1 MISAHHWQWYHH
13 SASSSSSSSPHSP
26 QHYGPNG
33 HVMIPNGSP
42 TVNVTNCGDVAPGIQ
57 QGNVF
62 IVNVTFTNLLTA
74 FTHNECSIQMC
85 YSLVKPISFGVVLL
99 NIFSILL
106 HLFIL
111 AKDWLH
117 CPLVSYLTLLSAVLQ
132 TFSVKWWYDTLAFI
146 YSIEIQMPFNLNHST
161 MILSQ
166 FVKSNS
172 IVKLSRYFC
181 LFKIITWLLHT
192 IDLKILQTF
201 VQLDFIAHF
210 PVKCIFGVL

>member
-1 MISAHHWQWYHH
+1 MFLRRQVVFDPVKMSRYSKCSFLVLSNGAVLALRFETCPSVITETGRRRKAAGAIFCKFILILPLILLSQVSSINRVLRNLAAQKEQQVVTENSFDKFHMISAHHWQWYHH

-33 HVMIPNGSP
+33 PVIVPNGSP
-42 TVNVTNCGDVAPGIQ
+42 TVNVTNCGDVAPSIQ

-74 FTHNECSIQMC
+74 FTHFECFIEMC

-111 AKDWLH
+111 AKD
-117 CPLVSYLTLLSAVLQ
+117 
-132 TFSVKWWYDTLAFI
+132 
-146 YSIEIQMPFNLNHST
+146 
-161 MILSQ
+161 
-166 FVKSNS
+166 
-172 IVKLSRYFC
+172 
-181 LFKIITWLLHT
+181 
-192 IDLKILQTF
+192 
-201 VQLDFIAHF
+201 
-210 PVKCIFGVL
+210 